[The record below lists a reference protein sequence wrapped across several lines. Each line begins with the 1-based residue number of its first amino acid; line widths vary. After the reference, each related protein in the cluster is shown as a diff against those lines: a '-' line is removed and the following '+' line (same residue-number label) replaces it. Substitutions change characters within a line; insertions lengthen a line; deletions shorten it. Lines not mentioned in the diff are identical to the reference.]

1 IETHR
6 ERFHEVWQSGL
17 VIATTGPEPTGGFFR
32 LLPGSGGSNGMLIPF
47 DEIVE
52 DDGLLPGGRKRTL
65 IDWANY
71 RTEQPVEGDRSE
83 RRPHMPPPRRATPD
97 PRDPALANMTSQP
110 TLPVMLPEPS
120 EFDDLPLE
128 PQPEVRR
135 YRLGTIAML
144 ALVAG
149 FGATGYWWWNARN
162 RGEIGGLGS
171 LLSSPPA
178 SSAAA
183 GNRLRDTSVY
193 NPPQDTAGLGAGGSM
208 SAPATQ
214 PATQPAAQPPAP
226 VPNAAAVPSPN
237 AAPPAATDAKTRRF
251 DALADSLAVA
261 IR

>member
-1 IETHR
+1 
-6 ERFHEVWQSGL
+6 
-17 VIATTGPEPTGGFFR
+17 
-32 LLPGSGGSNGMLIPF
+32 
-47 DEIVE
+47 
-52 DDGLLPGGRKRTL
+52 
-65 IDWANY
+65 
-71 RTEQPVEGDRSE
+71 
-83 RRPHMPPPRRATPD
+83 RRATPD

-149 FGATGYWWWNARN
+149 IGATGYWWWNARN

-193 NPPQDTAGLGAGGSM
+193 NPPQDTAELGAGGSM
-208 SAPATQ
+208 SAAAPPPASAATTPATQ
-214 PATQPAAQPPAP
+214 PATQPAAQPPVP

-251 DALADSLAVA
+251 
-261 IR
+261 